1 MGIGEWEMGRE
12 MRLREMGR
20 LLFQLI
26 KLGSEFFIFA
36 FLFHLILLLLDQGL
50 RTDVVGLQLLRVVR

>member
-1 MGIGEWEMGRE
+1 MGRE
-12 MRLREMGR
+12 MRLGEMGG
-20 LLFQLI
+20 LFFQLI

-50 RTDVVGLQLLRVVR
+50 RTDVVGLQQLRVVR